1 MNNKTFNNTEIKRIK
16 KALKRIKRINNNIHT
31 VELSNG

>member
-1 MNNKTFNNTEIKRIK
+1 MCNNKTEIKRIK

-31 VELSNG
+31 ILL